1 MDEIEEIYCRRKKHY
16 DHLVKRQSSAV
27 VCMSRLRFLIFLLG
41 IIFIVGL
48 YIKNYYYMSLSIFLV
63 SAILFVLA
71 VRVHEKLKQNTDF
84 TKKLVK
90 INCNSLK
97 RIVGDW
103 KEFNEKGEN
112 FRNVEHNYSWD
123 LDIFGENSLFQC
135 INCCN
140 TYLGK
145 ENLKNVLSSPLG
157 NSKDIEKRQSAV
169 LELSSKLKWRQH
181 LEAQSSSIEDNKES
195 VSKLK
200 EIVSTKNSTYRNKY
214 IIVVFKIIPIVTIM
228 LLFMSFVF
236 HFFNNSI
243 GYAALVVQIILLLP
257 GAKNRFSTLNTVFNL
272 KSNIRS
278 YEKTISLICKEEFQ
292 SDYLKDLKS
301 MLLKKQNGKLK
312 NAAEEIYKLKKISE
326 SISQRQNI
334 AYIILNIFFLW
345 DYQCMFAFEKWR
357 EQNGSELYGWIE
369 TVGKFEMLS
378 SLAVIAFDHSN
389 WTMPQILDNSLVLKA
404 DSMAHPLL
412 WDKAVCNN
420 LDLNKNS
427 KVALI
432 TGSNMSGKS
441 TFLRTAGINL
451 VLAYSGAPVRAKS
464 FCCSIMSIYT
474 CMRISD
480 NLEKNIS
487 SFYGE
492 ILRIKSIV
500 EAANRGENIFFLL
513 DEIFKGTNSIDRHT
527 GAKILINELM
537 DSNTCGMVS
546 THDLELCDIE
556 RESNERVKNYHF
568 REYYKDNK
576 IQFDYKLHRG
586 ASKTRNALYLMK
598 MAGINVPD
606 D

>member
-1 MDEIEEIYCRRKKHY
+1 MKKIEKIYCGRKKHY
-16 DHLVKRQSSAV
+16 DYLMKRQSSTA

-41 IIFIVGL
+41 IIFIVGF
-48 YIKNYYYMSLSIFLV
+48 YIKNCYYMSLSIFLV
-63 SAILFVLA
+63 SSILFILA
-71 VRVHEKLKQNTDF
+71 VRSHEKLKQSIDF
-84 TKKLVK
+84 TKKLAK
-90 INCNSLK
+90 INSNSLK

-103 KEFNEKGEN
+103 KEFKEKGEN
-112 FRNVEHNYSWD
+112 FKDVEHNYSWD
-123 LDIFGENSLFQC
+123 LDIFGKNSLFQC

-145 ENLKNVLSSPLG
+145 ENLKNVLSLPLR
-157 NSKDIEKRQSAV
+157 NSKDIKKRQNAV
-169 LELSSKLKWRQH
+169 LELSHKLKWRQH
-181 LEAQSSSIEDNKES
+181 LEAQSSYIEDDMES
-195 VSKLK
+195 VLNLK

-214 IIVVFKIIPIVTIM
+214 IIFVFKIIPIITIM

-236 HFFNNSI
+236 HFFNTSI
-243 GYAALVVQIILLLP
+243 GYVALTVQIILLLP

-272 KSNIRS
+272 KNNIES
-278 YEKTISLICKEEFQ
+278 YEKTISLICKEKFQ
-292 SDYLKDLKS
+292 CNYLNDLKDI
-301 MLLKKQNGKLK
+301 LLKQEKSKLK
-312 NAAEEIYKLKKISE
+312 NAAEEIYKLKKIAGN
-326 SISQRQNI
+326 IAQRQNI
-334 AYIILNIFFLW
+334 IYIVLNIFFLW

-357 EQNGSELYGWIE
+357 EQNGSEVYGWIE
-369 TVGKFEMLS
+369 SVGKFEMLN
-378 SLAVIAFDHSN
+378 SLAVIAFDHSS
-389 WTMPQILDNSLVLKA
+389 WAMPEILDKSLVLKA
-404 DSMAHPLL
+404 NSMAHPLL
-412 WDKAVCNN
+412 GDRAVCNN
-420 LDLNKNS
+420 LDLGKTS
-427 KVALI
+427 RVALI

-451 VLAYSGAPVRAKS
+451 VLAYAGAPVRAKS
-464 FCCSIMSIYT
+464 FCCSIMNIYT

-513 DEIFKGTNSIDRHT
+513 DEIFKGTNSTDRHT
-527 GAKILINELM
+527 GAKMLINELM
-537 DSNTCGMVS
+537 DFNTCGMVS

-556 RESNERVKNYHF
+556 SESNERVKNYNF

-586 ASKTRNALYLMK
+586 VSKTRNALYLMK

-606 D
+606 N